1 MNSTKFSLLLLLA
14 GCAGGPRPVPASSSA
29 VERLAMAESALLS
42 GQNLTATFEID
53 AKGEN
58 AAHIT
63 GTLDLID
70 GNAMHLVAEGNYK
83 SDPVQLEL
91 DSRDASGITR
101 TTTKGANVSS
111 HRDPPAARLREAV
124 TVGLARMGL
133 LHNLVKLSLD
143 QPMDKV
149 EGGIIEWVRPID
161 LKDGASE
168 SINGEVC
175 HRVDFTVQVE
185 GVKLGEAS
193 VCIADSTGLPL
204 QRNQTVHFPAGDMT
218 EVETFKWQVK

>member
-1 MNSTKFSLLLLLA
+1 
-14 GCAGGPRPVPASSSA
+14 
-29 VERLAMAESALLS
+29 MAEAALLN
-42 GQNLTATFEID
+42 GKNLTATFEID

-58 AAHIT
+58 AAHMT
-63 GTLDLID
+63 GTLDFID

-91 DSRDASGITR
+91 DSRDPTGVTR
-101 TTTKGANVSS
+101 ITTKGANVSS

-124 TVGLARMGL
+124 TVGLSRMGL
-133 LHNLVKLSLD
+133 LHHLVKLSLD
-143 QPMDKV
+143 QPMEKV
-149 EGGIIEWVRPID
+149 EGGMAEWVKPLD

-175 HRVDFTVQVE
+175 RRVDFIVQVE
-185 GVKLGEAS
+185 GVKMGEAS
-193 VCIADSTGLPL
+193 MCVADSTGLPL
-204 QRNQTVHFPAGDMT
+204 QRSQTVHFPTGDMT